1 MSMMNAYAV
10 DEITIVQWNGN
21 DSWGD
26 PESGTMV
33 TVKGYVEWKTRLI
46 TSPRGETIST
56 AKPSVISPVTVYLPA
71 KIERAAYL
79 GRGLLHED
87 RIILDG
93 EDFDRA
99 IIEIRKPKDFSH
111 HHYEVSLA

>member
-1 MSMMNAYAV
+1 MINAYCV

-33 TVKGYVEWKTRLI
+33 TVKGYVEWKTRLVRNA
-46 TSPRGETIST
+46 RGEEVAS
-56 AKPSVISPVTVYLPA
+56 SVMVYLPA

-79 GRGLLHED
+79 GRELMLED

-93 EDFDRA
+93 ADFNRA

-111 HHYEVSLA
+111 PHYEVFLS